1 MLFLLFYKIDKIS
14 SQKYKKIKHN
24 LILNRYFDNIIKSY
38 CTQKKTHLTFF
49 NKKVIIEKETSPNL
63 KKKMKELRYLDKYFI
78 KYKFSFSLGILITI
92 IAQIFS
98 LFTPKL
104 ISSSLEAIEKFDKL
118 SSVEKS
124 STMVIGQYREELIH
138 NVLLIIA
145 TTIIAGFL
153 TFLMR
158 QTLIVMSRHIEF
170 DLKNEVF
177 RQYENLS
184 QNFYKQNRTGD
195 LMNRISEDV
204 SKVRMYVGPAVMYT
218 INTFIR
224 FAIVIAYMYN
234 VSPRLT
240 LYTLLPLPILS
251 YAIFKLSSEINIR
264 STVFQQYL
272 SKVSSFTQ
280 EIFSGIRVI
289 KAYSLE
295 NQQQNNLISLAEES
309 KSKSLS
315 LARVQSLFGPLMLA
329 LIGISNLVLI
339 YFGGMLYI
347 NGTIKSIGTIAEFI
361 LYVNML
367 TWPVASLGWVSSMVQ
382 EAEASQKRLNEF
394 LKIVPDIQNNNP
406 SSSTVDGTISF
417 ENVSYTYEDTNI
429 EALKNISFTVKKGE
443 TLAILGKTGSGK
455 STLLSLIS
463 RMYDVTEGQVKIDGK
478 EISQLNLFDL
488 RNSIGIVP
496 QDAFLFSDSIKNNIK
511 FGKENATDDEVIAA
525 AKSAVVHDNIEGFNK
540 GYDTILGE
548 RGITLSGGQ
557 KQRVSI
563 ARAIIKKPEI
573 LLFDDCLSAVD
584 TETEE
589 AILNNLFEICKDK
602 TTIIVSHRVS
612 SAKNADKII
621 ILENG
626 KIIQQGFH
634 NQLINENGYYSA
646 LYLKQLSE
654 KELL

>member
-1 MLFLLFYKIDKIS
+1 
-14 SQKYKKIKHN
+14 
-24 LILNRYFDNIIKSY
+24 
-38 CTQKKTHLTFF
+38 
-49 NKKVIIEKETSPNL
+49 
-63 KKKMKELRYLDKYFI
+63 MKELLYLNKYFV
-78 KYKFSFSLGILITI
+78 KYKYSFLLGIVFTI
-92 IAQIFS
+92 IAQIFM

-104 ISSSLEAIEKFDKL
+104 IGKSFKVIESFSENK
-118 SSVEKS
+118 SIATSV
-124 STMVIGQYREELIH
+124 IRQELTSNI
-138 NVLLIIA
+138 LLIIA

-184 QNFYKQNRTGD
+184 QNFYKKNRTGD
-195 LMNRISEDV
+195 LMSRISEDV

-218 INTFIR
+218 INTIIR

-240 LYTLLPLPILS
+240 LYTILPLPLLS
-251 YAIFKLSSEINIR
+251 YGIYKLSSEINKR

-295 NQQQNNLISLAEES
+295 DQHQNNMVNLAKES
-309 KSKSLS
+309 KRKSLN
-315 LARVQSLFGPLMLA
+315 LAKVQSLFGPLMLG
-329 LIGISNLVLI
+329 LIGISNLVVI
-339 YFGGMLYI
+339 YFGGIMYI
-347 NGTIKSIGTIAEFI
+347 DGRIESIGTIAEFI

-367 TWPVASLGWVSSMVQ
+367 TWPVASLGWISSMVQ

-394 LKIVPDIQNNNP
+394 LKIEPEIKNKNP
-406 SSSTVDGTISF
+406 GQSIINGSISF
-417 ENVSYTYEDTNI
+417 DNVSYTYEDTNI
-429 EALKNISFTVKKGE
+429 KAIQNISFTVKKGE

-455 STLLSLIS
+455 STILSLIS
-463 RMYDVTEGQVKIDGK
+463 RLYDVTEGQIKIDDN
-478 EISQLNLFDL
+478 EISTLNLFDL

-511 FGKENATDDEVIAA
+511 FGKEDASMDEVVTA
-525 AKSAVVHDNIEGFNK
+525 AKNAVVHDNIKGFNK
-540 GYDTILGE
+540 KYDTILGE

-563 ARAIIKKPEI
+563 ARAIIKNPPI

-589 AILNNLFEICKDK
+589 AILNNLNEICKDK

-612 SAKNADKII
+612 SAKNAHKII
-621 ILENG
+621 ILEDG
-626 KIIQQGFH
+626 KIIQQGPH
-634 NQLINENGYYSA
+634 NQLINQTGYYAS

>member
-1 MLFLLFYKIDKIS
+1 
-14 SQKYKKIKHN
+14 
-24 LILNRYFDNIIKSY
+24 
-38 CTQKKTHLTFF
+38 
-49 NKKVIIEKETSPNL
+49 
-63 KKKMKELRYLDKYFI
+63 MKELGYLNKYFI
-78 KYKFSFSLGILITI
+78 KYKYSFLLGIIITI
-92 IAQIFS
+92 IAQLFS

-104 ISSSLEAIEKFDKL
+104 ISKSFKVIEGFLKDNTV
-118 SSVEKS
+118 SKS
-124 STMVIGQYREELIH
+124 IAQQELIT
-138 NVLLIIA
+138 NISLIIL

-153 TFLMR
+153 SFLMR

-218 INTFIR
+218 INTVIR
-224 FAIVIAYMYN
+224 FIIVIVYMFSA
-234 VSPRLT
+234 SPKLT

-264 STVFQQYL
+264 STIFQEYL

-295 NQQQNNLISLAEES
+295 EQHQNNMLELADES
-309 KSKSLS
+309 KKKSLD
-315 LARVQSLFGPLMLA
+315 LAKIQALFGPLMIA
-329 LIGISNLVLI
+329 LIGISNLVVI
-339 YFGGMLYI
+339 YFGGLMYI
-347 NGTIKSIGTIAEFI
+347 HGSIKNIGTIAEFI

-367 TWPVASLGWVSSMVQ
+367 TWPMASLGWVSSMVQ
-382 EAEASQKRLNEF
+382 EAEASQKRINEF
-394 LKIVPDIQNNNP
+394 LKIKPEIQNQNQEK
-406 SSSTVDGTISF
+406 SVIEGTISF
-417 ENVSYTYEDTNI
+417 ENVSYTYSETLI
-429 EALKNISFTVKKGE
+429 EALKNITFTVHKGE

-455 STLLSLIS
+455 STIVSLIS
-463 RMYDVTEGQVKIDGK
+463 RLYDTTEGRITIDGK
-478 EISQLNLFDL
+478 DICGLNLYDL

-496 QDAFLFSDSIKNNIK
+496 QDAFLFSDTVKNNIQ
-511 FGKENATDDEVIAA
+511 FGKENATDAEVESA
-525 AKSAVVHDNIEGFNK
+525 AKSAVVHDNIMGFNQQ
-540 GYDTILGE
+540 YDTILGE

-563 ARAIIKKPEI
+563 ARAIIKNPKI

-612 SAKNADKII
+612 SAKNADRII
-621 ILENG
+621 ILDEG
-626 KIIQQGFH
+626 RIIEQGTH
-634 NQLINENGYYSA
+634 NQLIKLEGYYAA
-646 LYLKQLSE
+646 LYIKQLSE
-654 KELL
+654 KELE

>member
-1 MLFLLFYKIDKIS
+1 
-14 SQKYKKIKHN
+14 
-24 LILNRYFDNIIKSY
+24 
-38 CTQKKTHLTFF
+38 
-49 NKKVIIEKETSPNL
+49 
-63 KKKMKELRYLDKYFI
+63 MKELSYLNKYFI
-78 KYKFSFSLGILITI
+78 KYKYSFSLGILITI

-104 ISSSLEAIEKFDKL
+104 ISNSLNAIEKFDKL
-118 SSVEKS
+118 PEAQQASQ
-124 STMVIGQYREELIH
+124 VIIDFYRQDLIH
-138 NVLLIIA
+138 NVLLIIG
-145 TTIIAGFL
+145 TTIVAGFL

-177 RQYENLS
+177 KQYENLS

-224 FAIVIAYMYN
+224 FAIVIIYMYN
-234 VSPRLT
+234 VSPVLT
-240 LYTLLPLPILS
+240 LYTILPLPILS
-251 YAIFKLSSEINIR
+251 YCIFKLSSEINKR
-264 STVFQQYL
+264 STTFQQYL
-272 SKVSSFTQ
+272 SKVSSFSQ

-295 NQQQNNLISLAEES
+295 NQHQNNMVALADES
-309 KSKSLS
+309 KKKSLD
-315 LARVQSLFGPLMLA
+315 LAKVQSLFGPLMIA
-329 LIGISNLVLI
+329 LIGISNLVVI
-339 YFGGMLYI
+339 YFGGVMYI
-347 NGTIKSIGTIAEFI
+347 NGTIQNIGTIAEFI

-394 LKIVPDIQNNNP
+394 LKIEPEIKNKNHGLSDIQG
-406 SSSTVDGTISF
+406 SIAF

-455 STLLSLIS
+455 STILSLIS
-463 RMYDVTEGQVKIDGK
+463 RLYDVSSGKITIDQN
-478 EISQLNLFDL
+478 EISSLNLNDL

-496 QDAFLFSDSIKNNIK
+496 QDAFLFSDTIKNNIK
-511 FGKENATDDEVIAA
+511 FGNQNATDEEVIAA
-525 AKSAVVHDNIEGFNK
+525 AKSAVVHDNIITFNK
-540 GYDTILGE
+540 QYDTILGE

-563 ARAIIKKPEI
+563 ARAIIKDPAI

-589 AILNNLFEICKDK
+589 TILNNLFEICKNK

-621 ILENG
+621 ILEDG
-626 KIIQQGFH
+626 RIIQQGSH
-634 NQLINENGYYSA
+634 NQLINQEGYYAS

>member
-1 MLFLLFYKIDKIS
+1 
-14 SQKYKKIKHN
+14 
-24 LILNRYFDNIIKSY
+24 
-38 CTQKKTHLTFF
+38 
-49 NKKVIIEKETSPNL
+49 
-63 KKKMKELRYLDKYFI
+63 MKELLYLNKYFA
-78 KYKFSFSLGILITI
+78 KYKYSFLIGIVTTI
-92 IAQIFS
+92 VAQIFS

-104 ISSSLEAIEKFDKL
+104 ISKSFKAIEDFSKQ
-118 SSVEKS
+118 SSIDTSIIQK
-124 STMVIGQYREELIH
+124 ELIH
-138 NVLLIIA
+138 NILLIIA

-204 SKVRMYVGPAVMYT
+204 GKVRMYVGPAVMYT

-224 FAIVIAYMYN
+224 FAIVIVYMYN
-234 VSPRLT
+234 VSPLLT

-251 YAIFKLSSEINIR
+251 FAIFKLSSEINNR

-295 NQQQNNLISLAEES
+295 SQQQTNMVDLSLES
-309 KSKSLS
+309 KSKSLN
-315 LARVQSLFGPLMLA
+315 LARVQALFGPLMLA
-329 LIGISNLVLI
+329 LIGVSNLVVI
-339 YFGGMLYI
+339 YFGGIMYI
-347 NGTIKSIGTIAEFI
+347 NGSIESIGTIAEFI

-382 EAEASQKRLNEF
+382 EAEASQKRINEF
-394 LKIVPDIQNNNP
+394 LKIKPDIQNKNNEH
-406 SSSTVDGTISF
+406 SSISGEITF
-417 ENVSYTYEDTNI
+417 KNVNFTYDDTNI
-429 EALKNISFTVKKGE
+429 KALQNLSLTIHKGE

-455 STLLSLIS
+455 SSILALIS
-463 RMYDVTEGQVKIDGK
+463 RLYDVTDGEILIDGK
-478 EISQLNLFDL
+478 EISQHNLYDL
-488 RNSIGIVP
+488 RNNIGIVP
-496 QDAFLFSDSIKNNIK
+496 QDAFLFSDTIKNNIK
-511 FGKENATDDEVIAA
+511 FGKENASDDEVIEA
-525 AKSAVVHDNIEGFNK
+525 AKKAVIHDNIMNFNLQ
-540 GYDTILGE
+540 YETTLGE

-563 ARAIIKKPEI
+563 ARAIIKDAPI
-573 LLFDDCLSAVD
+573 LLLDDCLSAVD

-589 AILNNLFEICKDK
+589 AILNNLLKFCKNK

-612 SAKNADKII
+612 SAKNANKII
-621 ILENG
+621 ILDEG
-626 KIIQQGFH
+626 KIIEQGTH
-634 NQLINENGYYSA
+634 NQLLTLNGYYAA

-654 KELL
+654 KELK

>member
-1 MLFLLFYKIDKIS
+1 
-14 SQKYKKIKHN
+14 
-24 LILNRYFDNIIKSY
+24 
-38 CTQKKTHLTFF
+38 
-49 NKKVIIEKETSPNL
+49 
-63 KKKMKELRYLDKYFI
+63 MKELGYLNKYFI
-78 KYKFSFSLGILITI
+78 KYKYSFLLGIIITI
-92 IAQIFS
+92 IAQLFS

-104 ISSSLEAIEKFDKL
+104 ISKSFKVIEGFLKDNTV
-118 SSVEKS
+118 SKS
-124 STMVIGQYREELIH
+124 IAQQELIT
-138 NVLLIIA
+138 NISLIIL

-153 TFLMR
+153 SFLMR

-218 INTFIR
+218 INTVIR
-224 FAIVIAYMYN
+224 FIIVIVYMFSA
-234 VSPRLT
+234 SPKLT

-264 STVFQQYL
+264 STIFQEYL

-295 NQQQNNLISLAEES
+295 EQHQNNMLELADES
-309 KSKSLS
+309 KKKSLN
-315 LARVQSLFGPLMLA
+315 LAKIQALFGPLMIA
-329 LIGISNLVLI
+329 LIGISNLVVI
-339 YFGGMLYI
+339 YFGGLMYI
-347 NGTIKSIGTIAEFI
+347 HGSIKNIGTIAEFI

-367 TWPVASLGWVSSMVQ
+367 TWPMASLGWVSSMVQ
-382 EAEASQKRLNEF
+382 EAEASQKRINEF
-394 LKIVPDIQNNNP
+394 LKIELEIQNQNQEK
-406 SSSTVDGTISF
+406 SVIEGTISF
-417 ENVSYTYEDTNI
+417 ENVSYTYSETLI
-429 EALKNISFTVKKGE
+429 EALKNITFTVHKGE

-455 STLLSLIS
+455 STIVSLIS
-463 RMYDVTEGQVKIDGK
+463 RLYDTTEGRITIDGK
-478 EISQLNLFDL
+478 DICGLNLYDL

-496 QDAFLFSDSIKNNIK
+496 QDAFLFSDTVKNNIQ
-511 FGKENATDDEVIAA
+511 FGKENATDAEVESA
-525 AKSAVVHDNIEGFNK
+525 AKSAVVHDNIMGFNQQ
-540 GYDTILGE
+540 YDTILGE

-563 ARAIIKKPEI
+563 ARAIIKNPKI

-612 SAKNADKII
+612 SAKNADRII
-621 ILENG
+621 ILDEG
-626 KIIQQGFH
+626 RIIEQGTH
-634 NQLINENGYYSA
+634 NQLIKLEGYYAA
-646 LYLKQLSE
+646 LYIKQLSE
-654 KELL
+654 KELE